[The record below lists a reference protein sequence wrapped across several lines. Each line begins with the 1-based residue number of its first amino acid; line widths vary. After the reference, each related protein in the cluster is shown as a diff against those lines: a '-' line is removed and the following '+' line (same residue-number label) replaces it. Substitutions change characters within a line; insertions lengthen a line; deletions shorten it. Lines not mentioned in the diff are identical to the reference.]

1 MFLIILFTSNPKKSS
16 PIIADYKTVSQ
27 VTDYIRTLTCIT
39 PDVGIICG
47 SGLGKL
53 VDDLQEVETI
63 PYKEI
68 PNFPQTSGR
77 LYPTFVI
84 FLPLVEGHVGNLVF
98 GRLSGCRVVVM
109 QGRFHMYEGY
119 TNHEIALPVRVLKLL
134 GVKVLITTNLAGGI
148 NRKYKAGDFVILKGH
163 VNFPGLG
170 LNNVLVGPNQNEFGP
185 RFPELSKAYTH
196 HLRQLALDI
205 AREKNFHE
213 LVHEGVF
220 AFNGGPTYETPDE
233 CNMLLRIGCDVVGMS
248 TVPEV
253 IVACHCGIKVLS
265 ISLIANNSILDS
277 ENDSSINHEEVLAIA
292 AKRADLL
299 REWIKEIVARI
310 EF

>member
-1 MFLIILFTSNPKKSS
+1 MSS

-68 PNFPQTSGR
+68 PNFPQTS
-77 LYPTFVI
+77 
-84 FLPLVEGHVGNLVF
+84 VEGHVGNLVF

-233 CNMLLRIGCDVVGMS
+233 CNMLLRIGVM
-248 TVPEV
+248 
-253 IVACHCGIKVLS
+253 LS
-265 ISLIANNSILDS
+265 
-277 ENDSSINHEEVLAIA
+277 V
-292 AKRADLL
+292 
-299 REWIKEIVARI
+299 
-310 EF
+310 